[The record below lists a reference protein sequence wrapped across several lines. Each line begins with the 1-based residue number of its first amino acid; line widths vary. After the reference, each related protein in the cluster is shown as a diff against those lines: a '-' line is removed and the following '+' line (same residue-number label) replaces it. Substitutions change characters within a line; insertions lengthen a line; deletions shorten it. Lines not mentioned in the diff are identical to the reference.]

1 MRPEHVRNL
10 TPLEFD
16 LLVEAEQEAVLDR
29 NENMAVQAYFNAVG
43 ANGKIKKPTDIYKR
57 PTKEL
62 LEGTADK
69 SIDAKL
75 EQQKALEE
83 FTKQLDLSQLK

>member
-29 NENMAVQAYFNAVG
+29 NESMAVQAYFNAVG

-57 PTKEL
+57 PTKEQ

-75 EQQKALEE
+75 EQQKALED